1 MRYLCPLLAVVLLCG
16 ISGAATAGPTEAPNG
31 TADAPTTVTPRR
43 LATAHLPNAVQLH
56 PRVIS
61 GGLPEG
67 DAAFAELEQLGVKTI
82 ISVDGAK
89 PDVQAAARHGLRYVH
104 LPHGY
109 DGIPEER
116 GRELAKAVRELD
128 GPIYI
133 HCHHGKHRSPAAA
146 TVACVST
153 GLLPANEAVAV
164 LKLAGTSPN
173 YRGLYESAERARR
186 LEDALL
192 DELYV
197 EFQSVVEIPPLA
209 EAMVALEHT
218 NDHVK
223 AIAAADW
230 RTPADHPDLDP
241 AHEALLLRE
250 HFTEMLRV
258 DEVRSQ
264 PEEFQAMLRESEES
278 ARRLETALRRWQPAA
293 GVAPPEAVTAPF
305 ARITANCKACHE
317 KYRDVPLSE
326 K

>member
-1 MRYLCPLLAVVLLCG
+1 M
-16 ISGAATAGPTEAPNG
+16 
-31 TADAPTTVTPRR
+31 
-43 LATAHLPNAVQLH
+43 
-56 PRVIS
+56 
-61 GGLPEG
+61 
-67 DAAFAELEQLGVKTI
+67 
-82 ISVDGAK
+82 
-89 PDVQAAARHGLRYVH
+89 
-104 LPHGY
+104 
-109 DGIPEER
+109 
-116 GRELAKAVRELD
+116 
-128 GPIYI
+128 
-133 HCHHGKHRSPAAA
+133 
-146 TVACVST
+146 
-153 GLLPANEAVAV
+153 
-164 LKLAGTSPN
+164 
-173 YRGLYESAERARR
+173 
-186 LEDALL
+186 EDALL
-192 DELYV
+192 DELDV